1 MSVLQT
7 MPRYRLVLLA
17 VFLISLAGSAASML
31 SQYAFGL
38 NPCVMCI
45 QQRVALMLVCLLSLL
60 ALALPAR
67 RLWGRSAAAV
77 LLSLPAV
84 FGLYIAAKQIHLQ
97 SLPLEQQASCGAP
110 WTFRLRGAP
119 LFDLYEPVIRGTG
132 QCGVVE
138 RVFGVPLAW
147 WSALFFSAVLLA
159 VWGAWL
165 RLRKA
170 A

>member
-110 WTFRLRGAP
+110 
-119 LFDLYEPVIRGTG
+119 FDLYEPVIRGTG

-165 RLRKA
+165 RLRRSA
-170 A
+170 